1 MSIAPSTPIIYRDK
15 LISLFSP
22 ITRFII
28 IFLSVYLLPI
38 VLFIIVVLLQKSNEI
53 EQGGLITI
61 IYLASSYLIILLYA
75 LITLLIGAL
84 SVSGAIEMILF
95 LVMSLLFG
103 ISYAIVLNNL
113 KLIFTRT
120 TASVKQR
127 SVYLKTASG
136 LALIGIATGLVVL
149 TSEIFNNI
157 F

>member
-1 MSIAPSTPIIYRDK
+1 MSIAPSSPKIYTDK
-15 LISLFSP
+15 LISIFNP
-22 ITRFII
+22 ISRFII
-28 IFLSVYLLPI
+28 IFFSVYLLPI
-38 VLFIIVVLLQKSNEI
+38 VLFIIVVLLHKNYEF
-53 EQGGLITI
+53 EQGGLVTI

-95 LVMSLLFG
+95 LVMSLIFG

-120 TASVKQR
+120 TANVKQK

-136 LALIGIATGLVVL
+136 LALIGIVTGVGVL
-149 TSEIFNNI
+149 TSEIINNI

>member
-1 MSIAPSTPIIYRDK
+1 MSIAPSTPKIYTDK
-15 LISLFSP
+15 LISIFNP
-22 ITRFII
+22 ISRFII

-38 VLFIIVVLLQKSNEI
+38 VLFIIVVLLHKNYEF
-53 EQGGLITI
+53 EQGGLVTI

-95 LVMSLLFG
+95 LVMSLIFG

-120 TASVKQR
+120 TASVKQK

-136 LALIGIATGLVVL
+136 LALIGIVTGVVVL
-149 TSEIFNNI
+149 TSEIINKI

>member
-1 MSIAPSTPIIYRDK
+1 MSHAPSTPVIYTNK
-15 LISLFSP
+15 LLSLFRP
-22 ITRFII
+22 IPRFAA
-28 IFLSVYLLPI
+28 IFFSVYLLPI
-38 VLFIIVVLLQKSNEI
+38 LLFVIVVLVQQNNQSQEDGILT
-53 EQGGLITI
+53 L

-113 KLIFTRT
+113 KLIFNRT
-120 TASVKQR
+120 TSTVKQK

-136 LALIGIATGLVVL
+136 LALIGTVTGVIMLS
-149 TSEIFNNI
+149 TEIFNKV